1 MKVCFVTKG
10 LLNLRADVGVA
21 VSAAPINAHAV
32 ARNHAGDDCSI
43 ASGVLETSLFA
54 LFFFRLPLINQNELE
69 IHKNSCG
76 VQVSGCTAIS
86 HTSGVCRP
94 CRWDGRMSRKHRMR
108 RIVLKSVC

>member
-43 ASGVLETSLFA
+43 ASGVLENESLFA
-54 LFFFRLPLINQNELE
+54 LFFPSSLN
-69 IHKNSCG
+69 
-76 VQVSGCTAIS
+76 
-86 HTSGVCRP
+86 
-94 CRWDGRMSRKHRMR
+94 
-108 RIVLKSVC
+108 